1 MQRSSY
7 AQRTWIDCDN
17 GGAQNFNSL
26 DSLLAVG
33 YKTKDG
39 LFDVGDI
46 NIIHWKCFWSSIF
59 CCLSQDQRWSW
70 SHKRWVNEQSCRTS
84 SVIISETWIEE
95 MEGER
100 DVVEKNIITDLKKEK
115 EKQHLIILC
124 RLRWPYKKA
133 MSLSEMVH
141 WSYRLDWLEA

>member
-46 NIIHWKCFWSSIF
+46 NIIHWKCF
-59 CCLSQDQRWSW
+59 
-70 SHKRWVNEQSCRTS
+70 
-84 SVIISETWIEE
+84 
-95 MEGER
+95 
-100 DVVEKNIITDLKKEK
+100 
-115 EKQHLIILC
+115 
-124 RLRWPYKKA
+124 
-133 MSLSEMVH
+133 
-141 WSYRLDWLEA
+141 